1 MSVLYVIVFPVIR
14 EMYIPIY
21 FLFLTLNK
29 CYVYHKYMI
38 NKWMIAFLKTD
49 DRMEKEMINLDS

>member
-38 NKWMIAFLKTD
+38 NKWKIAFLNTD
-49 DRMEKEMINLDS
+49 K